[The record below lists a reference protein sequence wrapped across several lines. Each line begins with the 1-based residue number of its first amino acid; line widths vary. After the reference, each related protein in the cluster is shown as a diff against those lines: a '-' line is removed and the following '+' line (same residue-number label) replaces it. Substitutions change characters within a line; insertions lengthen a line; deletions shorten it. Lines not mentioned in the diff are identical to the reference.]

1 MVLLRVSLIR
11 NPRKYCHC
19 SGASQTS
26 QKIRWM
32 TFLPVEL
39 SYSLDSVIKDP
50 LHCPPHPTSL
60 PAPWMVPV
68 PNSHRLSLLR
78 CSPLQWKNRFRPY
91 QSEEQKH
98 LLHQRPKLA
107 SRRPAMIRG
116 HAGTQSCRSQRP
128 ENQRRNRNQ
137 ITKNTHPTKK
147 TQKSRHRSIIIQ
159 NPDS

>member
-50 LHCPPHPTSL
+50 LHCPPHPTPL

-91 QSEEQKH
+91 QSEEQIEVTPVIRTETPAAPKAKVSLQKTSH
-98 LLHQRPKLA
+98 DQRSCWYPKLQVTKTRKPKEKQKPNNEKHP
-107 SRRPAMIRG
+107 SNK
-116 HAGTQSCRSQRP
+116 
-128 ENQRRNRNQ
+128 ENSE
-137 ITKNTHPTKK
+137 IET
-147 TQKSRHRSIIIQ
+147 
-159 NPDS
+159 